1 VRVFLTGGT
10 GYLGLRLAAGLRRA
24 GHEVTALVR
33 NRGRAAALEA
43 IGARLVEG
51 DVTALGDAVIDYRS
65 FDACIHGAAVVKVRG
80 AGPGE
85 FDLTNVAGVAAVAE
99 RFLDAGIKRFLYTSS
114 FMALGPS
121 PDGSPLDETASHD
134 PLHVHNDYERTKYL
148 GLLEFE
154 SWASRGLPGITLVP
168 CVVYGPGALTHGNL
182 VSKVVADII
191 KRRFPGVLGDGRTVW
206 TYSFVEDV
214 VEGHLAA
221 LEKGQPGER
230 YILGGE
236 SVTMERFVAMV
247 AELAGV
253 EAPRRH
259 IPFWVAKAGA
269 LAEETLAT
277 VRHREPELSRQ
288 VVEIYRHHWTYSSAK
303 AQRDLGYR
311 ITPLASGL
319 AQTVAWAR
327 TQIEQGKL

>member
-1 VRVFLTGGT
+1 M
-10 GYLGLRLAAGLRRA
+10 RLAAGLRRER
-24 GHEVTALVR
+24 HDVTALVR
-33 NRGRAAALEA
+33 SRGRAAALEA
-43 IGARLVEG
+43 LGVKLVEG
-51 DVTALGDAVIDYRS
+51 DVTALREAVIDYRS
-65 FDACIHGAAVVKVRG
+65 FDACVHGAAVVKVRG
-80 AGPGE
+80 AGPRE

-99 RFLDAGIKRFLYTSS
+99 RFLDAGVRRFLYTSS

-121 PDGSPLDETASHD
+121 PDGSPLDETALHD
-134 PLHVHNDYERTKYL
+134 PFHVHNDYERTKHL

-154 SWASRGLPGITLVP
+154 SWASRGLPGIALIP
-168 CVVYGPGALTHGNL
+168 CVVYGPGAITSGNL

-191 KRRFPGVLGDGRTVW
+191 RGKFPGVLGDGRTVW

-221 LEKGQPGER
+221 LEKGRPGER

-236 SVTMERFVAMV
+236 SVTMERFVAM
-247 AELAGV
+247 AAGLAGV

-269 LAEETLAT
+269 FVEETLAT
-277 VRHREPELSRQ
+277 ARRREPQLSRQ
-288 VVEIYRHHWTYSSAK
+288 VVEIYRHHWVYSSAK

-311 ITPLASGL
+311 ITPLMSGL
-319 AQTVAWAR
+319 AQTISWVR